1 MGKKFKKIMAVMGST
16 FMIGATLGLA
26 GAAGGGFPT
35 PFIKDSNTDYAIVYG
50 TNSATSDATG
60 ANSLQA
66 YLNTFCSSDITKTN
80 VTENFS
86 SSVSIEDDVELGSE
100 SIIGSKLKSKLE
112 DNKISTLLD
121 TKIDWDNGDG
131 TESYDVHEEI
141 LLTPKVGNSKLKLV
155 TNLHHTDGEDLDSFV
170 VLQNDESLRYRLV
183 FDDLLEFSDDDEEDA
198 QELRVSI
205 LGKEYEITDFNDE
218 FDSVTISLSEEKVV
232 KKGTVLNVEGVT
244 LTIGEIFD
252 YAVEVNDI
260 LVKEEGS
267 IKTING
273 IEVQVTST
281 ASHSDSTLSKAIIKV
296 GKDIKRNID
305 NGDEYIKDDE
315 TWEWDIGTANG
326 KQYIGVKYALSNVDY
341 DEDDT
346 EENPISSGESYIFPE
361 NYAAVSFDKL
371 TDVEYNNFEVF
382 FDDKDLYQGETKTGN
397 NINVVI
403 LEGENDDSITL
414 TYDGMD
420 IETDSIY
427 FNYSEGNVSMYFKD
441 IDGDADSDKKGR
453 VQFSEMFQFGYDIEE
468 NPINVS
474 HTDIAKLVV
483 DDTEVKVGLDLN
495 DDTTVDLTLTINGKI
510 TKIPLGI
517 SSSGEFTH
525 LGTEAE
531 ESEAKDIVVDNT
543 NIGTRDYDVMDNY
556 GIIIK
561 DPESN
566 TDNDKVTLSIPSEQV
581 FAEIS
586 IKGQG
591 EVITTETNES
601 TDFGGIVIKDS
612 EINNVKDK
620 NLILVGGSCINAE
633 AAKLLGGKACGEEF
647 TLKTGVTA
655 GKALIQTFASLYDGE
670 KVAIVVA
677 GYNAA
682 DTTKAVNS
690 FINSDLDIS
699 IGQKHII

>member
-1 MGKKFKKIMAVMGST
+1 MGKKLKKIMAVMGST

-50 TNSATSDATG
+50 TNSATSDVTG
-60 ANSLQA
+60 ANSLKA
-66 YLNTFCSSDITKTN
+66 YLNTFCSSDVTKTN

-100 SIIGSKLKSKLE
+100 DIIGSKLKSKLE

-121 TKIDWDNGDG
+121 TKINWDNGDG
-131 TESYDVHEEI
+131 TESYDIHEEI
-141 LLTPKVGNSKLKLV
+141 LLTDSNGDSKLNLV
-155 TNLHHTDGEDLDSFV
+155 TNLYHQDGEDLDSFV
-170 VLQNDESLRYRLV
+170 VLQNDKSLRYRLV
-183 FDDLLEFSDDDEEDA
+183 FDDLLEFSEDDEDDA
-198 QELRVSI
+198 QGLKVDI
-205 LGKEYEITDFNDE
+205 LGKEYEITDFEEDFN
-218 FDSVTISLSEEKVV
+218 SVTISLSEEKVV
-232 KKGTVLNVEGVT
+232 KKGEVLNIEGTT

-252 YAVEVNDI
+252 YAVEVNGV
-260 LVKEEGS
+260 LVKEDGA

-273 IEVQVTST
+273 VEVQVTST
-281 ASHSDSTLSKAIIKV
+281 ASHSDGSLSKAIIKV
-296 GKDIKRNID
+296 GKDIKRDID

-315 TWEWDIGTANG
+315 TWEWDIGITDSG

-341 DEDDT
+341 DEDDS
-346 EENPISSGESYIFPE
+346 EENPLSVGENYIFPE

-371 TDVEYNNFEVF
+371 TDVKYNDFEIF
-382 FDDKDLYQGETKTGN
+382 FNDKDLYKGEDQIGN
-397 NINVVI
+397 NINVAI

-414 TYDGMD
+414 TYNEMD

-427 FNYSEGNVSMYFKD
+427 FNYSEDKVSIYFKD
-441 IDGDADSDKKGR
+441 IDGDVDSDKKGR
-453 VQFSEMFQFGYDIEE
+453 VQFSKTYNFDELM
-468 NPINVS
+468 NVS
-474 HTDIAKLVV
+474 HTDIARLVV
-483 DDTEVKVGLDLN
+483 EDTEVKVGLNLN
-495 DDTTVDLTLTINGKI
+495 KDTSADLTLTINGKI
-510 TKIPLGI
+510 NKIPLGTT
-517 SSSGEFTH
+517 SGEFTH
-525 LGTEAE
+525 LGDEKE
-531 ESEAKDIVVDNT
+531 ESESKDIIVDDT
-543 NIGTRDYDVMDNY
+543 NVGTKDYDVMDNY
-556 GIIIK
+556 GMIIR

-566 TDNDKVTLSIPSEQV
+566 TDNDKVILSIPSEQV
-581 FAEIS
+581 LAEIS

-591 EVITTETNES
+591 EVITTEINEP
-601 TDFGGIVIKDS
+601 TDFGGIVIKDT
-612 EINNVKDK
+612 EIENVKDK

-655 GKALIQTFASLYDGE
+655 GNALIQTFASTYNGE

-690 FINSDLDIS
+690 FINSDIDMS
-699 IGQKHII
+699 VGQKHLV